1 MGSDPI
7 NLAVRF
13 ILELAALTSAGVWGW
28 RNGDGWL
35 RFALALGI
43 PVLLAVI
50 WGTFNVPGDPS
61 RSGAAPVV
69 IPGFVR
75 LIIELGIFGFA
86 VWVLKDMGFTR
97 ISMIMGVAVL
107 VHYVI
112 SYDRIIWLLSR

>member
-7 NLAVRF
+7 NLVVRF
-13 ILELAALTSAGVWGW
+13 ILELAALTSVGLWGW
-28 RNGDGWL
+28 KCGDGWL

-43 PVLLAVI
+43 PVLLAII

-86 VWVLKDMGFTR
+86 AWVLKDMGFTR
-97 ISMIMGVAVL
+97 ISMMMGVAVL

-112 SYDRIIWLLSR
+112 SYDRIMWLLAR